1 LAADVSLSGVA
12 VQSLAPHLPPALRG
26 ARGSMSIKGHFDTAG
41 LSREEMSQNL
51 EGQVAIIAKS
61 LSLGGFDPL
70 DAFARLSGQ
79 GALEPVRGPVTFH
92 SLTLDLQIRDRAV
105 LLKRTDLESSG
116 ARISLTASRLFDGPV
131 NLRVSADLAHVR
143 RRWLNRSDDVD
154 PGSSPRELDFSG
166 PLDKLA
172 LTTVTSDK

>member
-1 LAADVSLSGVA
+1 MSLN
-12 VQSLAPHLPPALRG
+12 
-26 ARGSMSIKGHFDTAG
+26 GHVETGG

-51 EGQVAIIAKS
+51 EGHVAVVAKS
-61 LSLGGFDPL
+61 LSLAGFDPL

-92 SLTLDLQIRDRAV
+92 AVALDLQIHDRAV
-105 LLKRTDLESSG
+105 VLKKTNLECSG
-116 ARISLTASRLFDGPV
+116 ARLSLSASRPFEGPV
-131 NLRVSADLAHVR
+131 TVRVAADLAHVR

-154 PGSSPRELDFSG
+154 PGSSPPELDFSG

-172 LTTVTSDK
+172 PTNRVQDSGVRIQE